1 MDLMHYIGN
10 AIMPRPSPPPPIA
23 VRRALRQLGADIRH
37 ARLRRRLPQEVV
49 ADRALTSRQTVA
61 RMEKGDWRVAIG
73 TWASVL
79 FALGLLDGLSGLAS
93 PETDPAGRALEREQ
107 LPQRAR
113 LPRSQD
119 PDTGEGADG

>member
-1 MDLMHYIGN
+1 MS
-10 AIMPRPSPPPPIA
+10 PSSPPPPIA

-37 ARLRRRLPQEVV
+37 ARLRRRLPQDVV

-79 FALGLLDGLSGLAS
+79 FALGLLDGLAGLAS
-93 PETDPAGRALEREQ
+93 PETDPVGRALESEQ
-107 LPQRAR
+107 LPERAR
-113 LPRSQD
+113 LPRSHD
-119 PDTGEGADG
+119 PAKEARSDG